1 MRGGRRGGP
10 FGGGRGDWD
19 GWGGME
25 GGPAFGPFGFGR
37 GRGRARVGRGDV
49 RLAVLGVVAEGPL
62 HGYTIIQTIEERT
75 DGVWR
80 PSPGSIYPVI
90 ELLAEEGLV
99 TVEKQKGQRTV
110 TITDDGR
117 AFVEENDD
125 AINELFERLAEDT
138 HGDHREIKGLFGG
151 IIQASMQVMMTGS
164 DSQVTQAKKIL
175 GDTKRSLYRILA
187 EDDEVE
193 KDQVEGDRG

>member
-10 FGGGRGDWD
+10 WGRGDFGG

-25 GGPAFGPFGFGR
+25 GGPAFGPFGWGK

-49 RLAVLGVVAEGPL
+49 RLAVLGVIAEGPL

-110 TITDDGR
+110 TITDDGKQ
-117 AFVEENDD
+117 FVGENEE
-125 AINELFERLAEDT
+125 AINELFERLAEDDA
-138 HGDHREIKGLFGG
+138 HGDHREVKMLFAG
-151 IIQASMQVMMTGS
+151 IIQASMQVMTTGT
-164 DSQVTQAKKIL
+164 DEQIHQAKKIL
-175 GDTKRSLYRILA
+175 GDTKRSLYRVLA
-187 EDDEVE
+187 EDD
-193 KDQVEGDRG
+193 QVEGGRG